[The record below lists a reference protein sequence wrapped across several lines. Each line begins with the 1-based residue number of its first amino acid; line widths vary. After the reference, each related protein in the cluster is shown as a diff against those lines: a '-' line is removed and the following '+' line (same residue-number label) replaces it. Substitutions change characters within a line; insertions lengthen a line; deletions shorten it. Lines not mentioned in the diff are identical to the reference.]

1 MALAQIHE
9 IRSRRLVQKSE
20 RVGIHLLKLLREL
33 AAKTVGLTATARGV
47 GLLAGVELRHS
58 DGTPATGTSIRLVKD
73 MLKKGFIVLPE
84 GEHSNIISFTP
95 PLTISPRQLS
105 SALSVFQDLLQ
116 HQ

>member
-20 RVGIHLLKLLREL
+20 RLGIHLLKLLREL
-33 AAKTVGLTATARGV
+33 TTKTVGLTATARGV

-58 DGTPATGTSIRLVKD
+58 NGTPATETSVRLIKD

-95 PLTISPRQLS
+95 PLTISSRQLS
-105 SALSVFQDLLQ
+105 AAASSLQDLLR